1 MHINII
7 SSFFYIRPGAM
18 MLATSG
24 TSFKGVQLERNERN
38 EKAFKASEGSLLR
51 TIRETLTKRFEDRS
65 AGVVTATKV
74 ASFKNWPEKAAAGLF
89 SVRASS
95 F

>member
-1 MHINII
+1 
-7 SSFFYIRPGAM
+7 

-51 TIRETLTKRFEDRS
+51 TIRKTLTILRT
-65 AGVVTATKV
+65 GVQV
-74 ASFKNWPEKAAAGLF
+74 W
-89 SVRASS
+89 
-95 F
+95 